1 MDKKRIV
8 LIIPYRGIGDLIFH
22 IPLIR
27 GLFKSYNSKIDI
39 LTNSVNKAKFLL
51 RNEKYVKNICY
62 LSFARENQIKNSYNF
77 LRKIN
82 TFNSDLAILTAPSK
96 RLIIPL
102 LLSNS
107 KKKIYF
113 KKNKIKDLSKYIIS
127 QSKKELSNIKIDKNY
142 TLSTSKPYIKNKNIF
157 FSIDSRHDSNNW
169 DKNNFLKLI
178 KKIKIIKSFHKIYI
192 NFDPSKITNFSE
204 IIKEFKNCK
213 KIVFTHSVNFQKL
226 INLINS
232 CKYIIGNESGPIC
245 IGASLNK
252 KVFSIYY
259 PKHTH
264 KSSKTINKNV
274 KFFNSNI
281 IKSDKII
288 SDIIKS
294 LN

>member
-1 MDKKRIV
+1 MVKKRIV

-27 GLFKSYNSKIDI
+27 GLYKSYNSKIDI

-51 RNEKYVKNICY
+51 KNENCIKKVQYVN
-62 LSFARENQIKNSYNF
+62 FERENQIKNSFNF
-77 LRKIN
+77 LKKIN
-82 TFNSDLAILTAPSK
+82 LFKSDLAILTAPSK

-113 KKNKIKDLSKYIIS
+113 KKSNIKDLSKYIIF
-127 QSKKELSNIKIDKNY
+127 QSKKELSNIKIYNNY
-142 TLSTSKPYIKNKNIF
+142 SLSTSKPAIKNKNIF
-157 FSIDSRHDSNNW
+157 LSIDSRHDSNNW

-178 KKIKIIKSFHKIYI
+178 KKIKNIKSFHKIYI
-192 NFDPSKITNFSE
+192 NFDPSKIANFFE
-204 IIKEFKNCK
+204 IIKEFKNNK
-213 KIVFTHSVNFQKL
+213 KIVFTHSVNFGKL

-232 CKYIIGNESGPIC
+232 CEYIIGNESGPIC

-274 KFFNSNI
+274 KFFNSDI
-281 IKSDKII
+281 VKTDKII
-288 SDIIKS
+288 SYIIKG
-294 LN
+294 L

>member
-1 MDKKRIV
+1 MVKKRIV

-27 GLFKSYNSKIDI
+27 GLYKSYNSKIDI

-51 RNEKYVKNICY
+51 KNENCIKKVHYVN
-62 LSFARENQIKNSYNF
+62 FERENQIKNSFNF
-77 LRKIN
+77 LKKIN
-82 TFNSDLAILTAPSK
+82 LFKSDLAILTAPSK

-113 KKNKIKDLSKYIIS
+113 KKSNIKDLSKYIIF
-127 QSKKELSNIKIDKNY
+127 QSKKELSNIKIHNNY
-142 TLSTSKPYIKNKNIF
+142 SLSTSKHAIKNKNIF
-157 FSIDSRHDSNNW
+157 LSIDSRHDSNNW

-178 KKIKIIKSFHKIYI
+178 KKIKNIKSFHKIYI
-192 NFDPSKITNFSE
+192 NFDPSKIANFSE
-204 IIKEFKNCK
+204 IIKEFKNYK
-213 KIVFTHSVNFQKL
+213 KIVFTHSVNFGKL

-232 CKYIIGNESGPIC
+232 CEYIIGNESGPIC

-274 KFFNSNI
+274 KFFNSDI
-281 IKSDKII
+281 VKTDKII
-288 SDIIKS
+288 SYIIKG
-294 LN
+294 L

>member
-1 MDKKRIV
+1 MVKKRIV

-27 GLFKSYNSKIDI
+27 GLYKSYNSKIDI

-51 RNEKYVKNICY
+51 KNENCIKKVHYVN
-62 LSFARENQIKNSYNF
+62 FERENQIKKSFNF
-77 LRKIN
+77 LKKIN
-82 TFNSDLAILTAPSK
+82 LFKSDLAILTAPSK

-113 KKNKIKDLSKYIIS
+113 KKSNIKDLSKYIIF
-127 QSKKELSNIKIDKNY
+127 QSKKELSNIKIHNNY
-142 TLSTSKPYIKNKNIF
+142 SLSTSKPAIKNKNIF
-157 FSIDSRHDSNNW
+157 LSIDSRHDSNNW

-178 KKIKIIKSFHKIYI
+178 NKIKNIKSFHKIYI
-192 NFDPSKITNFSE
+192 NFDPSKIANFSE
-204 IIKEFKNCK
+204 IIKEFKNNK
-213 KIVFTHSVNFQKL
+213 KIVFTYSVNFGKL

-232 CKYIIGNESGPIC
+232 CEYIIGNESGPIC

-274 KFFNSNI
+274 KFFNSDI
-281 IKSDKII
+281 VKTDKII
-288 SDIIKS
+288 SYIIKG
-294 LN
+294 L